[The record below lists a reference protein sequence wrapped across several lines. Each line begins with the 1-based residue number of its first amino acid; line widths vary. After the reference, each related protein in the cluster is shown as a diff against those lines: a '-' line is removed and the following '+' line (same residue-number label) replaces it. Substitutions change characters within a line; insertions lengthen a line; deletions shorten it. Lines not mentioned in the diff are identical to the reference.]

1 MAKKMTEQQERAA
14 VIASLG
20 TFSMTIPT
28 AEEVAKQRIAV
39 EKVEEELRKMELTE
53 EFKKGSYTD
62 KQFQDKYKTLE
73 HEEVLLLTLEYD
85 YFQQGIKPIDKDNN
99 PDIQQMDRIQNKIE
113 LLKMEN
119 DILFAKTG
127 LTGKDESR
135 GIDSN
140 TEEINH
146 LKRQFH
152 TIEANC
158 YGEKARLEQNDGR
171 IVMKQT
177 ADDNYRIT
185 LVLNGKIYNGSITTQ
200 QHNRIMAVDDRQKMN
215 FISKIFPA
223 AEIKNQNT
231 SIQQKIMETFN
242 DSLYNIHKNDSSN
255 TIIMEQKEWQ
265 RQSMTNGQ
273 TLAATLYDNISQEQT
288 SEQARSV
295 GMNR

>member
-119 DILFAKTG
+119 DILLAKTG

-152 TIEANC
+152 AIEANY

-231 SIQQKIMETFN
+231 SIRQKIMETFN

>member
-119 DILFAKTG
+119 DILLAKTG

-152 TIEANC
+152 TIEANY

-231 SIQQKIMETFN
+231 SIRQKIMETFN

-273 TLAATLYDNISQEQT
+273 ILAATLYDNISQEQT